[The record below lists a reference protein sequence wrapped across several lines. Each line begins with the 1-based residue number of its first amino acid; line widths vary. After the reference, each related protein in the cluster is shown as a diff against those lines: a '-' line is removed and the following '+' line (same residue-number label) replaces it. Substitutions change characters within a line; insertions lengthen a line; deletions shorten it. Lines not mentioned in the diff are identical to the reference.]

1 MEQCRIGFHEK
12 QIVKAELWVC
22 EWVQWSQPDCEGALQ
37 RSWSEGVPPFWSH
50 VQVTWYLL
58 DRMSQKENEIV
69 LSTSQDFINCVEF
82 YSGEGSISLLAA
94 GCSDK
99 VIIWRCHL
107 VGWAQAWWG
116 ARCRHFLS
124 TGWQFCVIHTNAC
137 VCVRA
142 VPIFCACVIIVVE
155 ACWLNHSSQTQS
167 RLPSQCAY
175 VASYS
180 M

>member
-1 MEQCRIGFHEK
+1 MNNENKFDLDARTAMYTDHTALCSRYWRARHGMEQCRIGFHEK
-12 QIVKAELWVC
+12 KIVKAKLWVC
-22 EWVQWSQPDCEGALQ
+22 EWVQWSQPDCEVALQ

-50 VQVTWYLL
+50 VQVTWYLPA
-58 DRMSQKENEIV
+58 RISQKENEIV

-107 VGWAQAWWG
+107 VGWAPSWWG

-124 TGWQFCVIHTNAC
+124 TMWLFCIIHTNAC

-142 VPIFCACVIIVVE
+142 VPFSAHV
-155 ACWLNHSSQTQS
+155 
-167 RLPSQCAY
+167 
-175 VASYS
+175 
-180 M
+180 